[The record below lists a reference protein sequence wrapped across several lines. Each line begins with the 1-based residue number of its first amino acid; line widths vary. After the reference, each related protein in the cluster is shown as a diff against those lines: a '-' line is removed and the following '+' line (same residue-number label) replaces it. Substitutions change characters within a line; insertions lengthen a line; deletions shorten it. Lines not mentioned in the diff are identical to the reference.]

1 MTPMSGA
8 LDWLAVGDVAE
19 ERTADGL
26 AILGGGAAR
35 LAAHAAAL
43 GVRTALV
50 AKLGEDDAGRHVRD
64 ALERLKVE
72 LQWLRTVP
80 GLRTTVW
87 HQPDGRASDRRVDR
101 GADLALRLDELPPLS
116 LTAALTVV
124 SGYSLSVEPARSAA
138 LGALTTARA
147 RRGHS
152 ALLLQADLLWWTNAR
167 MTRRVLEPAL
177 AAADSVALQ
186 ATDAQALFGAVDGR
200 EALRLIAEMG
210 PGLVYLTQADGSV
223 FSCATSAGSMLARLT
238 TCRVIDMP
246 DLPRSGSG
254 SRRRPGRERPRWI
267 PCATRSRCGGPA
279 PGCNAGM
286 APVEQPGDAG
296 LVPPAAAVTPPWTAR
311 FSTPERA
318 HCTARF
324 STPERAHWGVPGVA
338 GSSPPPPARPFCH
351 PPPRSP
357 HGPTPL

>member
-43 GVRTALV
+43 GAGTALV
-50 AKLGEDDAGRHVRD
+50 AKLGEDDAGRRVRD

-72 LQWLRTVP
+72 LQWLRTAP
-80 GLRTTVW
+80 GMRTTVW
-87 HQPDGRASDRRVDR
+87 HQPDGEAPDRHVDR
-101 GADLALRLDELPPLS
+101 GVDLALRLDELPPLS

-147 RRGHS
+147 RHGHS
-152 ALLLQADLLWWTNAR
+152 ALLLEAELLWWTNAR

-177 AAADSVALQ
+177 RAADSVALQ
-186 ATDAQALFGAVDGR
+186 ATDAHALFGPVDGR

-210 PGLVYLTQADGSV
+210 PRLVYLTQADGSV
-223 FSCATSAGSMLARLT
+223 LLRDAS
-238 TCRVIDMP
+238 RVYACPAEDV
-246 DLPRSGSG
+246 PRD
-254 SRRRPGRERPRWI
+254 RY
-267 PCATRSRCGGPA
+267 AGPA
-279 PGCNAGM
+279 AFWVGLAQKVAPRRAALDSLRYALSVRRAG
-286 APVEQPGDAG
+286 APRQQHVS
-296 LVPPAAAVTPPWTAR
+296 PAAAGRVR
-311 FSTPERA
+311 E
-318 HCTARF
+318 
-324 STPERAHWGVPGVA
+324 
-338 GSSPPPPARPFCH
+338 GSSR
-351 PPPRSP
+351 
-357 HGPTPL
+357 L